1 MFTTS
6 LKGDQYT
13 KSPVDLHSNHL
24 SVPCIIKCIFG
35 KSVRLSDVCKV
46 LRCNFDIAR
55 KSFAKWYL
63 EPFGSDVMDDS
74 ERQRLFSP
82 MTQFT
87 LHGEADYRT
96 EIQIGRDSQPKRGSL
111 REAQKRRR
119 ISSGTSS
126 NLEED
131 LSPIPNLSANAQV
144 QTTLDECPEHS
155 LLNQSG
161 SGFSATQET
170 AALPSTSPD
179 HCLPP
184 FSYITGIP
192 SPEQ

>member
-1 MFTTS
+1 MR
-6 LKGDQYT
+6 
-13 KSPVDLHSNHL
+13 
-24 SVPCIIKCIFG
+24 IFAYRYLLTITPP
-35 KSVRLSDVCKV
+35 SSLSDVCKV
-46 LRCNFDIAR
+46 LHCNFDIAR

-131 LSPIPNLSANAQV
+131 LSPIPNLSASAQV

-161 SGFSATQET
+161 EPSGKD
-170 AALPSTSPD
+170 PST
-179 HCLPP
+179 
-184 FSYITGIP
+184 
-192 SPEQ
+192 